1 MNVKL
6 IGHDFKCLQV
16 ELAQQ
21 EKFFCEKGALI
32 YYEEG
37 ITSNIN
43 VFDKGVAGLLKRKLT
58 GESIFQVELCNTNIA
73 PKKLVIAGRVGMLP
87 VNLKQIS
94 GGIICRAG
102 FYVGSSDKV
111 DIDVKLNITSL
122 IGGTGLIMQKIT
134 GFCTVFLDVIGTPIT
149 LNLEP
154 GQTVFVDEKS
164 FICMNADMQSRMS
177 SHFSG
182 NNLLGGEGLT
192 TLKITG
198 PGTVYLTSVNFR

>member
-6 IGHDFKCLQV
+6 IGHDFKCLEV
-16 ELAQQ
+16 ELSQQ

-37 ITSNIN
+37 ITSKVN
-43 VFDKGVAGLLKRKLT
+43 VFDKGVAGLIKRKLT
-58 GESIFQVELCNTNIA
+58 GESIFQVEMCNTNLN
-73 PKKLVIAGRVGMLP
+73 PRKLVVAGKVGLLP
-87 VNLKQIS
+87 VNLKQITT
-94 GGIICRAG
+94 GIVCKAG
-102 FYVGSSDKV
+102 AYVASSDKI
-111 DIDVKLNITSL
+111 DIDVKMNLTSL

-149 LNLEP
+149 LDLAP

-164 FICMNADMQSRMS
+164 FICMNADMVNRMS

-182 NNLLGGEGLT
+182 NNILGGEGLSM
-192 TLKITG
+192 LKITG
-198 PGTVYLTSVNFR
+198 PGTVYITSVNFG